1 MNLHEICVSSYT
13 FEVFDSV
20 DFLITSRTEMI
31 RKSKES
37 DCELKKT
44 FLRPENGRPHAKGS
58 RMKQEEKI
66 VPYPGATNTFSLAV
80 QE

>member
-1 MNLHEICVSSYT
+1 MRTVPVSKLDESINSFLNMNLHEICVSSYT

-37 DCELKKT
+37 DCELKKP

-58 RMKQEEKI
+58 RMK
-66 VPYPGATNTFSLAV
+66 
-80 QE
+80 